1 MAKCKYFVAGA
12 FIGAVVGAAVAVLTT
27 PRNGKEMREE
37 LEKNLE
43 LTKEK
48 GKEFYYSLVNEPVDS
63 VYKDTEKEDSY
74 EGWMDCLPRKNRKR
88 PKKSKRPGKFLR
100 HKTICMSQQ
109 NPLLAL
115 FFKKKR
121 IKGGLHIGTLCFD

>member
-74 EGWMDCLPRKNRKR
+74 EGWMELPA
-88 PKKSKRPGKFLR
+88 PKKTGRDQRRAKDRGSF
-100 HKTICMSQQ
+100 SV
-109 NPLLAL
+109 
-115 FFKKKR
+115 
-121 IKGGLHIGTLCFD
+121 IKQYA

>member
-74 EGWMDCLPRKNRKR
+74 EGWMELPA
-88 PKKSKRPGKFLR
+88 PKKQEETKEEQ
-100 HKTICMSQQ
+100 KTGEVS
-109 NPLLAL
+109 PS
-115 FFKKKR
+115 
-121 IKGGLHIGTLCFD
+121 

>member
-1 MAKCKYFVAGA
+1 MAKCRYFVAGA

-48 GKEFYYSLVNEPVDS
+48 GKEFYYSLLDEAVEPG
-63 VYKDTEKEDSY
+63 YKGQEKEDSY
-74 EGWMDCLPRKNRKR
+74 EGWMELPV
-88 PKKSKRPGKFLR
+88 PKKQEEAKEK
-100 HKTICMSQQ
+100 
-109 NPLLAL
+109 
-115 FFKKKR
+115 
-121 IKGGLHIGTLCFD
+121 